1 MSETIL
7 KGKINYYTYI
17 WHTEKGACEK
27 CQALD
32 GLNFKNT
39 DEIPD
44 KPHPNCRC
52 WIEVSEEN
60 DNKDD
65 LCDCWKF
72 YDEIEEMIG
81 DLQSLEEEMESE
93 QNDIIIFLDSL
104 NKNIKEY
111 IQNEINNLID
121 CFNKIATFIEAI
133 KIFKSNFKQLLNTQN
148 GAYDKYYHA
157 KANCEATQLG
167 HNGEKAAEFLSNSKE
182 QFDIYVKSFLQ
193 AIKTKQSYKDEILKK
208 VIDGEDDQK
217 ANYEGRQMGKNFP
230 NGICGDMLEY
240 KKPKQNIKVSK

>member
-133 KIFKSNFKQLLNTQN
+133 KIFKSNFEQLLNTQN

-157 KANCEATQLG
+157 KANCEATNNLT
-167 HNGEKAAEFLSNSKE
+167 
-182 QFDIYVKSFLQ
+182 Y
-193 AIKTKQSYKDEILKK
+193 TLK
-208 VIDGEDDQK
+208 V
-217 ANYEGRQMGKNFP
+217 F
-230 NGICGDMLEY
+230 C
-240 KKPKQNIKVSK
+240 KP

>member
-1 MSETIL
+1 M
-7 KGKINYYTYI
+7 
-17 WHTEKGACEK
+17 
-27 CQALD
+27 
-32 GLNFKNT
+32 
-39 DEIPD
+39 
-44 KPHPNCRC
+44 
-52 WIEVSEEN
+52 SEEN

-133 KIFKSNFKQLLNTQN
+133 KIFKSNFEQLLNTQN

-157 KANCEATQLG
+157 KANC
-167 HNGEKAAEFLSNSKE
+167 
-182 QFDIYVKSFLQ
+182 
-193 AIKTKQSYKDEILKK
+193 
-208 VIDGEDDQK
+208 
-217 ANYEGRQMGKNFP
+217 
-230 NGICGDMLEY
+230 
-240 KKPKQNIKVSK
+240 

>member
-81 DLQSLEEEMESE
+81 EANSLREEVSESIDMMFAQLQKIFTKSTKAELE
-93 QNDIIIFLDSL
+93 NCVDSL
-104 NKNIKEY
+104 RQIFGA
-111 IQNEINNLID
+111 ISD
-121 CFNKIATFIEAI
+121 FIRNYNDMKKA
-133 KIFKSNFKQLLNTQN
+133 NTK
-148 GAYDKYYHA
+148 GADKYFHS
-157 KANCEATQLG
+157 KANCQASQRGELG
-167 HNGEKAAEFLSNSKE
+167 AIVAKGISDLRELSDSYKNVYIKGMSAAESVKDSAEDQQANEYGRKQGIENPYNYCRDLVE
-182 QFDIYVKSFLQ
+182 IY
-193 AIKTKQSYKDEILKK
+193 
-208 VIDGEDDQK
+208 
-217 ANYEGRQMGKNFP
+217 RP
-230 NGICGDMLEY
+230 NGLPDKY
-240 KKPKQNIKVSK
+240 